1 MRISDWI
8 SDVCSSDLL
17 GIYELETDNET
28 KPGNGFYEMFL
39 ERVNKEYILAY
50 MMGPNVY
57 LEQFNMPPSR
67 GYWNSYH
74 RCPTQELVDAF
85 PMLNGKAIDDPTSGY
100 DPANPYEG
108 RDPRFY
114 YSIIYTGSL
123 YFTRNGRAMKP
134 VWTYE
139 GA

>member
-1 MRISDWI
+1 
-8 SDVCSSDLL
+8 
-17 GIYELETDNET
+17 
-28 KPGNGFYEMFL
+28 
-39 ERVNKEYILAY
+39 

-114 YSIIYTGSL
+114 YSIIY
-123 YFTRNGRAMKP
+123 NGRSEERRVGKECVSTCRSRWWP
-134 VWTYE
+134 YHKKKKHKEFVQRNTTSKQTK
-139 GA
+139 